1 MDVDMIM
8 KRRNDSFGSS
18 SLFRALVVVFFA
30 LALAACGRKKK
41 TDLCESFRL
50 YEARH
55 VPCHIFEVN
64 GLNEFDVL
72 SQKATEV
79 DSGLNYPKTF
89 AVGIFSVPRVRFM
102 RTHIIDGFTPADHY
116 EFIKALSDHY
126 TSDTT
131 ILNNLQLVDMINVKN
146 KNAVFLK
153 DTLQRISDNGRT
165 STFKMKAPTYVAL
178 IYRQTNPAKRSKW
191 VGEYMTWKRE
201 IVSFTGNQLHTET
214 IEVLNEKAFK

>member
-1 MDVDMIM
+1 M
-8 KRRNDSFGSS
+8 KRRMNVLPGAG
-18 SLFRALVVVFFA
+18 LFRTFLVLVFA

-55 VPCHIFEVN
+55 VPCHIFEVSD
-64 GLNEFDVL
+64 LNEFDVL

-89 AVGIFSVPRVRFM
+89 AVGIFSVPRVKFT
-102 RTHIIDGFTPADHY
+102 RTHIIDGFAPADHY

-126 TSDTT
+126 ASDTT
-131 ILNNLQLVDMINVKN
+131 FLNNVQLVDVINVKN

-153 DTLQRISDNGRT
+153 DTLQRVSDNGRN

-178 IYRQTNPAKRSKW
+178 VYRQTNPAKRSKW

-201 IVSFTGNQLHTET
+201 IVSFANNQLHTET
-214 IEVLNEKAFK
+214 IELLNEKAFK